1 MGNIVTET
9 VLEATECCVCGTA
22 FAVPEVF
29 LNKRRR
35 DGVNFYCP
43 NGHTLH
49 YGESEVDK
57 LKREIKLKE
66 KVIKDFQSFYEA
78 EKSDHEHTR
87 NRLRATK
94 GELTKTKKRIGS
106 GTCPC
111 CGFGF
116 PNLRDHMKTEHPDY
130 PIEVPEGD

>member
-49 YGESEVDK
+49 YGEPEADK
-57 LKREIKLKE
+57 LRRELKLKE
-66 KVIKDFQSFYEA
+66 KVIKEYQGFYEA

-94 GELTKTKKRIGS
+94 GVLTKTKQRIANGV
-106 GTCPC
+106 CPC
-111 CGFGF
+111 CKRHFT
-116 PNLRDHMKTEHPDY
+116 NLERHMHTKHPDY
-130 PIEVPEGD
+130 TIEVPEGD